1 VIKKINIKN
10 INVANKM
17 KEQKK
22 NTTPSEQSKKS
33 NNQRLENRKLKMSN
47 TDSN

>member
-1 VIKKINIKN
+1 VIKKNNIKN

-22 NTTPSEQSKKS
+22 EYHTIRTVKEKQ
-33 NNQRLENRKLKMSN
+33 
-47 TDSN
+47 